1 VSDQD
6 LYPIRS
12 ADQRQFD
19 GAEID
24 RILALYGFYP
34 VQDASLSELHSLA
47 DSLIEGDI
55 ASEDTLRGVQA
66 ATGRSLHLRDA
77 NGAPDAFLASIPL
90 TQGGVKALLAG
101 RFGLASPDMDWLARP
116 GAPAAALL
124 SWGIGGR
131 SAAGQSAA
139 ARGLIHGW
147 AAVYHDV
154 PVYTRARTANGLGFM
169 SRLGFEPVPDQ
180 PGGDT
185 LFVSSGLPGRY
196 DRLALVPAAQAT
208 PIQKGEAA

>member
-1 VSDQD
+1 M
-6 LYPIRS
+6 YPIRS

-34 VQDASLSELHSLA
+34 VRDAQLSQLHSLA
-47 DSLIEGDI
+47 DSLIEGEI
-55 ASEDTLRGVQA
+55 ASEETLRAVQA

-77 NGAPDAFLASIPL
+77 DGAPDAFLASIPL
-90 TQGGVKALLAG
+90 TESGVEALLAG
-101 RFGLASPDMDWLARP
+101 RFGLAEPELSWLARP
-116 GAPAAALL
+116 GVPAAALL

-147 AAVYHDV
+147 AAVYHDA
-154 PVYTRARTANGLGFM
+154 PVYTRARTSEGLGFM
-169 SRLGFEPVPDQ
+169 SRLGFQPVSDQ

-185 LFVSSGLPGRY
+185 LFVSTGLPGRY
-196 DRLALVPAAQAT
+196 DRLGLVEAADT